1 MRRQVRK
8 FSYVYINLTK
18 LIVNNNYY
26 LLKTVVI
33 FGEDVAFGG
42 VFRCTLGL
50 AEMFGMLCGYCF
62 N

>member
-1 MRRQVRK
+1 LV
-8 FSYVYINLTK
+8 K
-18 LIVNNNYY
+18 LIGDYY
-26 LLKTVVI
+26 EILVVI

-50 AEMFGMLCGYCF
+50 AEVFGTLYGYYI